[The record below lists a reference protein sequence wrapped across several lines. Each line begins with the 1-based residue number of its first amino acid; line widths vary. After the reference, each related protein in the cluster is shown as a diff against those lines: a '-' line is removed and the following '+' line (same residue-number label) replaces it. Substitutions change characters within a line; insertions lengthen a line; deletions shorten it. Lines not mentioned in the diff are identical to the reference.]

1 MSESELPGY
10 LAAAW
15 GLRER
20 PSRGPK
26 PGLTRAG
33 IVAAAVALAD
43 AEGLAALSMSRIAAE
58 LGTKPM
64 SLYRYVESKDELIVL
79 MIEGAGGEP
88 PVIATD
94 HWRTGLAEWAWTY
107 LAMLRAHPWVLQ
119 VPITGPP
126 ATPNQLLWLESG
138 LRAMVDTNLT
148 PGEKLS
154 VVLLLSGYVRN
165 AATLDADLAAH
176 NDDSTAMMVH
186 YGGLLARLVRPAS
199 YPELSKLISA
209 GVFTDEDEE
218 PDADFTF
225 GLERILDGIE
235 HFTQAR
241 ASTE

>member
-1 MSESELPGY
+1 MSERELPGH

-26 PGLTRAG
+26 PGLTREG

-43 AEGLAALSMSRIAAE
+43 AEGLPALSMGRIAAE

-79 MIEGAGGEP
+79 MIEAAGGEP
-88 PVIATD
+88 PAIATD
-94 HWRTGLAEWAWTY
+94 HWRSGLAEWAWTY
-107 LAMLRAHPWVLQ
+107 LAMLRAHPWVMR
-119 VPITGPP
+119 VPITAPP

-138 LRAMVDTNLT
+138 LRAMVGTSLS
-148 PGEKLS
+148 PSEKLS

-165 AATLDADLAAH
+165 TATLNADLAAFH
-176 NDDSTAMMVH
+176 GGTTAMID
-186 YGGLLARLVRPAS
+186 YGGLLTRLVDPGT
-199 YPELSKLISA
+199 YPELSALISA
-209 GVFTDEDEE
+209 GVFTDEGEE
-218 PDADFTF
+218 PDADFAF

-235 HFTQAR
+235 RFIEAR
-241 ASTE
+241 